1 MKALQIALETQYAV
15 EKNLN
20 KIAQI
25 APQAKIAVFRI
36 QEHYPKIRKIRG
48 LFRRLLPFSAYQPL
62 ATYLDPLADAQ
73 ILSWINPPL
82 ISSEINNVLL
92 FPPGLEGSIAEQLVK
107 EYPPQWI
114 HSVTTG
120 VDRIL
125 PLAQG
130 AVLSSSKGVH
140 SNRIAEFTLG
150 LIFAMA
156 KNIVQHTLQSHK
168 KIWKSLRSQP
178 INSSR
183 LGIVGLGSIGSE
195 IARLGKAVGMEVWA
209 TRQKSEPSPF
219 VDKIFKPEE
228 LPILLKESDYVV
240 LSVPLTPKTRHL
252 IGTKEL
258 SLMKRS
264 ACLINICRGAVIDE
278 DALYDALRHS
288 TIRGACIDV
297 FQDEKPLPRNSRFY
311 QLPNLL
317 ITSFS
322 AYFSADSVE
331 QVMDLFFENLRRF
344 DSSEP
349 LFSTSEPKT

>member
-1 MKALQIALETQYAV
+1 MKTLQVALEKQYAV
-15 EKNLN
+15 KKNLN
-20 KIAQI
+20 RIARI
-25 APQAKIAVFRI
+25 APQAEISVFQIR
-36 QEHYPKIRKIRG
+36 ERYPNIRKIRG
-48 LFRRLLPFSAYQPL
+48 LLRRILPFPAYQPL
-62 ATYLDPLADAQ
+62 EKYIDPLADAQ
-73 ILSWINPPL
+73 ILSWIKPPR
-82 ISSEINNVLL
+82 ISSETDNVLL
-92 FPPGLEGSIAEQLVK
+92 FPPGLGGNIAEQLVK
-107 EYPPQWI
+107 EFPPQWI

-125 PLAQG
+125 PLVKD
-130 AVLSSSKGVH
+130 AVLTSSKGVH
-140 SNRIAEFTLG
+140 SKRIAEFTLG

-178 INSSR
+178 IHGSR

-209 TRQKSEPSPF
+209 TRQKSEPSQF
-219 VDKIFKPEE
+219 VDKILKPEE
-228 LPILLKESDYVV
+228 LPVLLKESDYVV
-240 LSVPLTPKTRHL
+240 LCVPLTPKTRHL
-252 IGTKEL
+252 IGAKEL

-288 TIRGACIDV
+288 ILEACIDV
-297 FQDEKPLPRNSRFY
+297 FRDEKPLPKNSRFY

-331 QVMDLFFENLRRF
+331 QVMNLFFENLKRF
-344 DSSEP
+344 SCDEP
-349 LFSTSEPKT
+349 LLSVSTGGEV